1 MSSQKGDESQS
12 NHTFPGVT
20 GFILAGGKSSRY
32 GTNKAL
38 VEVDG
43 VHLIDRAVRV
53 MKAVFKDIT
62 ILTNTPADYAFL
74 DLPMVED
81 IIRGLGPIGG
91 IYTGLEIMPEEAGF
105 FVACDMP
112 FLNEALLRHMVA
124 VRGDFD
130 AVVPRMGWML
140 EPLHAIYTRECLPV
154 IKASIDSH
162 NYQILKCF
170 EKFRIKYLDE
180 EELRAFDPELRSFFN
195 INQPKDLPKSSDN
208 APVGQPASPPLS
220 RVPAKG
226 AGGDKG
232 ERE

>member
-1 MSSQKGDESQS
+1 MSSQQGDENRSK
-12 NHTFPGVT
+12 HTSPGVT

-32 GTNKAL
+32 GSNKAL

-43 VHLIDRAVRV
+43 VRLIDRAVRV
-53 MKAVFKDIT
+53 MKAVFKDVI

-81 IIRGLGPIGG
+81 IIKSLGPIGG
-91 IYTGLEIMPEEAGF
+91 IYTGLEIMPGEAGF

-124 VRGDFD
+124 VRSDFD

-154 IKASIDSH
+154 IKSSIDSH
-162 NYQILKCF
+162 DYQILKCF
-170 EKFRIKYLDE
+170 QKFRIKFLDE
-180 EELRAFDPELRSFFN
+180 EELRAFDPQLRSFFN
-195 INQPKDLPKSSDN
+195 INQPKDLPKSSDKE
-208 APVGQPASPPLS
+208 PVAQPASPPL
-220 RVPAKG
+220 PETLAPG
-226 AGGDKG
+226 TGGDKG